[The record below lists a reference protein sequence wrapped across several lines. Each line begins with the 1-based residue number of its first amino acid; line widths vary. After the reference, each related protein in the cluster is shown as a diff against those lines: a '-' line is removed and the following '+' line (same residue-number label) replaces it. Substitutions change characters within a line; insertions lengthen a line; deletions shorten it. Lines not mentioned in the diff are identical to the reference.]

1 MLRYLYWTESV
12 MKRAKILV
20 TGASGFVGSAL
31 VVRLASCVNYDVIA
45 ASRSESLNAPACV
58 VVCKVDSL
66 SRDTDYSNAL
76 VGVDVVVHV
85 AARVHVM
92 NDQASDPL
100 AMFRLVNVEGTLNLA
115 RQAANGGVKRFVFLS
130 SIKVNGEGGR
140 KALPFTPEDVPNPSD
155 PYGVSKFEA
164 EVGLR
169 QIAEYSGMEVVII
182 RPPLVYGPGVKA
194 NFYTMMN
201 WLNRGVPLPFGS
213 IRNKRSFVAI
223 DNLVDLI
230 QTCLE
235 HPKAANEVFLVSDGQ
250 DLSTTELLHH
260 MAIALGKPAKLI
272 PIPVWLMRAAS
283 TILGKPSLS
292 ARLFDSLQVDIS
304 KTKALLNWVPPVKVE
319 QALDSTA
326 QYFRK
331 VHQA

>member
-1 MLRYLYWTESV
+1 

-31 VVRLASCVNYDVIA
+31 VIRLASYVDYDVVA
-45 ASRSESLNAPACV
+45 AVRSDGSNFPARV
-58 VVCKVDSL
+58 LGCKVDGL

-76 VGVDVVVHV
+76 AGVDVVVHA

-115 RQAANGGVKRFVFLS
+115 RQAANSGVKRFVFLS

-140 KALPFTPEDVPNPSD
+140 RALPFTPEDVPNPSD
-155 PYGVSKFEA
+155 PYGLSKFEA

-169 QIAEYSGMEVVII
+169 QIAEHSGMEVVFI
-182 RPPLVYGPGVKA
+182 RPALVYGPGVKA

-223 DNLVDLI
+223 DNLIDLI
-230 QTCLE
+230 RVCLE
-235 HPKAANEVFLVSDGQ
+235 HPSAANEIFLVSDGQ
-250 DLSTTELLHH
+250 DLSTTELLHRL
-260 MAIALGKPAKLI
+260 ARFLGRPARLF
-272 PIPVWLMRAAS
+272 PVPVWLMRVAAV
-283 TILGKPSLS
+283 LLRKRSLS
-292 ARLFDSLQVDIS
+292 TRLFDSLQVDIS
-304 KTKALLNWVPPVKVE
+304 KTKNLLGWSPPVDVDE
-319 QALDSTA
+319 ALDSTA
-326 QYFRK
+326 QHFLRTHK
-331 VHQA
+331 S